1 MKKQILAAG
10 IICATLCAIAAK
22 PKDPVLMKVG
32 NDDVRLS
39 EFEYL
44 YNKNNTQQAQPQT
57 IDEYVDMFVNFKLK
71 VAAAEAAGLD
81 TTKAFKDEYLKF
93 RNELSEPY
101 LRDEKVAAAQEA
113 EAYDHMLSDLLVS
126 HIMFPAQQS
135 ALADSLYAELKA
147 GNARFEDIATK
158 YSMDKASARRGGLMG
173 VVGAGR
179 YPWPFEKA
187 AYETEVGRIS
197 PVINSG
203 FGLHIIRVE
212 SRTPAKGQVH
222 AAHILR
228 MTRGASDSV
237 VAAEMLVAD
246 SLYNVVT
253 APGADF
259 AAVARQ
265 FSQDPGSAR
274 NGGDL
279 GFFGPGMMVQEFDSV
294 AFALADGEIS
304 RPFKTPFG
312 WHIIKRI
319 ESKGPGTFEENLEAI
334 RKQIE
339 REPSRARLA
348 GDAYAAAAVERFRG
362 KLGGVT
368 DSAEMTARA
377 LELAREELE
386 AENADYRNLLHEYRD
401 GILLFD
407 ISNREVWNKAS
418 ADTVGL
424 DEFFRANRAKYAWK
438 APKFKSLI
446 IFAGN
451 DSLLNVAMRYAAD
464 SIPATVPA
472 QKIAEVMQQ
481 RFGRDVKVE
490 RVIAAK
496 GENAITDY
504 LGFGAEKPA
513 KPASQRWQSYAAFRG
528 RVIDQP
534 EEASDV
540 RGTVVADYQAT
551 LEKEWLERL
560 HKEIPVK
567 INQKVL
573 KQAK

>member
-32 NDDVRLS
+32 NDEVRLS

-319 ESKGPGTFEENLEAI
+319 ESKGPGSFEENLEAI

-424 DEFFRANRAKYAWK
+424 DEFFRANRAKYAWES
-438 APKFKSLI
+438 PKFKSLI

-540 RGTVVADYQAT
+540 RGTVVADYQAA

>member
-540 RGTVVADYQAT
+540 RGTVVADYQAA

>member
-147 GNARFEDIATK
+147 GNARFEDVATK

-319 ESKGPGTFEENLEAI
+319 ESKGPGTFEENLEGI

-362 KLGGVT
+362 KLGGLT
-368 DSAEMTARA
+368 DSAELTARA

>member
-126 HIMFPAQQS
+126 HIMFPVQQS

-179 YPWPFEKA
+179 YPWPFEKV

-504 LGFGAEKPA
+504 LGFGAKKPA

>member
-32 NDDVRLS
+32 NDEVRLS

-147 GNARFEDIATK
+147 GNARFEDVATK

-424 DEFFRANRAKYAWK
+424 DEFFRANRAKYAWE

-540 RGTVVADYQAT
+540 RGTVVADYQAA

>member
-32 NDDVRLS
+32 NDEVRLS

-101 LRDEKVAAAQEA
+101 LRDEKVGAAQEA

-424 DEFFRANRAKYAWK
+424 DEFFRANRAKYAWE

>member
-147 GNARFEDIATK
+147 GNARFEDVATK

-319 ESKGPGTFEENLEAI
+319 ESKGPGSFEENLEAI

-348 GDAYAAAAVERFRG
+348 GDAYAVAAVERFRG

-540 RGTVVADYQAT
+540 RGTVVADYQAA

>member
-113 EAYDHMLSDLLVS
+113 ESYDHMLSDLLVS

-179 YPWPFEKA
+179 YPWPFEKV

-504 LGFGAEKPA
+504 LGFGAKKPA

>member
-32 NDDVRLS
+32 NDEVRLS

-135 ALADSLYAELKA
+135 ALADSLYSELKA
-147 GNARFEDIATK
+147 GNARFEDVATK

-319 ESKGPGTFEENLEAI
+319 ESKGPGSFEENLEAI

-424 DEFFRANRAKYAWK
+424 DEFFRANRAKYAWES
-438 APKFKSLI
+438 PKFKSLI

-496 GENAITDY
+496 GENAITDC

-540 RGTVVADYQAT
+540 RGTVVADYQAA